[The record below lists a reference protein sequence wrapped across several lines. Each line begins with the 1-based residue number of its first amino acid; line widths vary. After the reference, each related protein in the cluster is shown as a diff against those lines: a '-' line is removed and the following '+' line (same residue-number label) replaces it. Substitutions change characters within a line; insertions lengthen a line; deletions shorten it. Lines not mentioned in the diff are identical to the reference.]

1 MKKAKLK
8 CLGTDENVTVLHALG
23 RVFNPK
29 CERTHLNFLRNSRIQ
44 LMYLIKI
51 LDQEEGHKTFV
62 HCPND
67 ISSLL
72 VTQPTTSLN
81 LIHHN
86 YIGHFQNLEDIVNGI
101 DCLSNSDVILNEW
114 RSDLSAELGMNL
126 AVRGM
131 MTSNENP
138 VTGRWMPIKSA
149 KNHLK
154 S

>member
-1 MKKAKLK
+1 MNTFKFLKKFQ
-8 CLGTDENVTVLHALG
+8 NPIV
-23 RVFNPK
+23 VFKN
-29 CERTHLNFLRNSRIQ
+29 
-44 LMYLIKI
+44 I
-51 LDQEEGHKTFV
+51 LDQEEGHKTFT

-72 VTQPTTSLN
+72 ATQPTTSLN

-86 YIGHFQNLEDIVNGI
+86 YIGHFQNLEEIVNGI
-101 DCLSNSDVILNEW
+101 DCLSDSDVILNEW

-138 VTGRWMPIKSA
+138 ITGRWMPIKSA